1 MFTGTLAL
9 LHRALRLDARLLRTH
24 LFRVG
29 FAGLVYASLI
39 YAWGTSAL
47 LGAPGLKLFETMA
60 YLNLV
65 LISLAGISFFATAI
79 TEEKEEDTVGLLKLA
94 GLNPLG
100 ILLGKSTSRLV
111 GANLLLL
118 VQFPFTLLAI
128 TLGGVTLLQVL
139 AVYCSLA
146 AYMVLLANVGL
157 FFSIACR
164 RGGAASAST
173 LLFMIAYFFAAPGIL
188 AIRLGLVNGG
198 WIARTGT
205 IDRYFEDAAELCRSG
220 SVWHRIEFITQTGFG
235 ESPIGTQ
242 VLFSLAIAALFFL
255 LAWVSFHHF
264 TRDARGSAKPRAE
277 LSARFIALGRRHRS
291 RPARRPLAW
300 KEFHFVAGG
309 MPVQI
314 AKFVFYGSL
323 TGLVFWA
330 SERYYGYTLAQ
341 AGQVVVI
348 MMLAAIVIESSMYAS
363 VIFHDEWRDR
373 TLPLLTMLP
382 IRPATIITSKIAGCG
397 PALIPALFWL
407 VVGCIIWPQGLTELG
422 NALILPS
429 RWFFILVA
437 LLFLTLTM
445 FFSMVVRWGALP
457 LAIAVM
463 ALGVIVSGCC
473 GSPVFTMMAVVN
485 RETGFAE
492 GGFFLVDLV
501 ILTLIVG
508 LQFDVRRRF
517 EIASSQ

>member
-29 FAGLVYASLI
+29 FAGLVYVSLLFT
-39 YAWGTSAL
+39 WGRSAT
-47 LGAPGLKLFETMA
+47 LGAPGLTLFETMA
-60 YLNLV
+60 YLNLL
-65 LISLAGISFFATAI
+65 LISLAGVSFFATAI
-79 TEEKEEDTVGLLKLA
+79 TEEKEEDTLGLLKLA
-94 GLNPLG
+94 GLNPLS

-164 RGGAASAST
+164 RGGAASIST
-173 LLFMIAYFFAAPGIL
+173 LLFLILYFAAAPGL
-188 AIRLGLVNGG
+188 MAIRLGLLNGG
-198 WIARTGT
+198 VIAKSGW
-205 IDRYFEDAAELCRSG
+205 IDRHFEDAAELCRSG
-220 SVWHRIEFITQTGFG
+220 SIWNRIESITQTVFG
-235 ESPIGTQ
+235 DSPIGIQ
-242 VLFSLAIAALFFL
+242 VLFSLLVAAMFFL
-255 LAWVSFHHF
+255 LAWGTFHYF
-264 TRDARGSAKPRAE
+264 TRDARGSASPKVD
-277 LSARFIALGRRHRS
+277 LVSQLVGLGRKHRA
-291 RPARRPLAW
+291 RPGRRPLAW

-314 AKFVFYGSL
+314 VKFLIYGAM

-330 SERYYGYTLAQ
+330 AERYYGYSLAQ
-341 AGQVVVI
+341 AGEFVAI
-348 MMLAAIVIESSMYAS
+348 MMLVVITLESSMYAS

-382 IRPATIITSKIAGCG
+382 IRPSSIIHWKIAGCL
-397 PALIPALFWL
+397 PALIPALVWL
-407 VVGCIIWPQGLTELG
+407 IAGCVIWPQGLEEFAKVLF
-422 NALILPS
+422 LPS
-429 RWFFILVA
+429 RWFVVLVA
-437 LLFLTLTM
+437 ALFLTLTM

-463 ALGVIVSGCC
+463 ALGVLVSGCC
-473 GSPVFTMMAVVN
+473 GSPVFSMMMAVN

-492 GGFFLVDLV
+492 GGFLLVDIV